1 MTTEQE
7 ERLQAM
13 EGEFGDERQFEAV
26 MGRTTEIID
35 QSFSLLRI
43 ISGSKNVS
51 VLPGNNPFIN
61 YVE

>member
-13 EGEFGDERQFEAV
+13 EGELGDERQFEAL

-43 ISGSKNVS
+43 ISGNKDVS

>member
-1 MTTEQE
+1 MITEQE

-13 EGEFGDERQFEAV
+13 EGEFGDERQFEAI
-26 MGRTTEIID
+26 MERTTEIID

>member
-1 MTTEQE
+1 MTNDQE

-13 EGEFGDERQFEAV
+13 EGELGDERQFESI
-26 MGRTTEIID
+26 MERTTEIID

-51 VLPGNNPFIN
+51 VLPGNNPFIS
-61 YVE
+61 YME

>member
-13 EGEFGDERQFEAV
+13 EGKLGDERQFEAITE
-26 MGRTTEIID
+26 RTNEIIE
-35 QSFSLLRI
+35 QSFSLIRI
-43 ISGSKNVS
+43 ISGNKNVS